1 MHMPPDNALARAFG
15 DGWSEGEWLLH
26 DMGDMLR
33 DLQLTVVNVSPFIKR
48 QYADADIRPRIHT
61 PHDRMRE
68 ARSRIGAH
76 DAERHRRERDELMA
90 AITGRA

>member
-33 DLQLTVVNVSPFIKR
+33 DLQLTIVNVSPFVKQR
-48 QYADADIRPRIHT
+48 YSDNDI
-61 PHDRMRE
+61 
-68 ARSRIGAH
+68 RSRIPTPS
-76 DAERHRRERDELMA
+76 ERAKTMRRPARHEIKTSLRERDELMA
-90 AITGRA
+90 ALTGR

>member
-33 DLQLTVVNVSPFIKR
+33 DLQLAIINTNPFVKR
-48 QYADADIRPRIHT
+48 QYADNDIRARIPT
-61 PHDRMRE
+61 PMARAKTMRQPDRHELRT
-68 ARSRIGAH
+68 RQ
-76 DAERHRRERDELMA
+76 RERDELMA
-90 AITGRA
+90 AITGQ